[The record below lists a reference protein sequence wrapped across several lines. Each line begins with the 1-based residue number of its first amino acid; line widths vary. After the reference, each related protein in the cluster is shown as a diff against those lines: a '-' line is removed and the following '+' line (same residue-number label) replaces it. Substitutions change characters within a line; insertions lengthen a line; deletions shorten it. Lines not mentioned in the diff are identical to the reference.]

1 MICPVCVSIAGR
13 IFAVLAV
20 HLYRSS
26 RGQQPWRQRERAAES
41 SQATPQRTVCHLE
54 KISFLVE
61 GVELS
66 SS

>member
-26 RGQQPWRQRERAAES
+26 RGQDQREREAEGGK
-41 SQATPQRTVCHLE
+41 QPTPQSKNCLPFG
-54 KISFLVE
+54 KNLIPC
-61 GVELS
+61 
-66 SS
+66 